1 MRKRFFISAWLMGMS
16 IALAHAEDPVLSH
29 APVLTQAHD
38 TVRSRIQAERTQA
51 ESAYQRDEAA
61 CYQRFSVTDC
71 ILQIRKQRRVVLDGL
86 RRQEVEINRLER
98 HSKALEQRERIK
110 EKSSEK
116 RQQEEAARR
125 LEVRSAQQEREV
137 SAAQKAIDSKH
148 AKPAQI
154 TKQTPHA
161 PVAPG
166 LSADEMAKNKKQ
178 YLDKQKEAEAHR
190 LSRLKANQEKAGD
203 VKKPLPVYD

>member
-1 MRKRFFISAWLMGMS
+1 MKKHFFPAILLMGMS
-16 IALAHAEDPVLSH
+16 IALAHAADPVMGH
-29 APVLTQAHD
+29 APVLTEAHD
-38 TVRSRIQAERTQA
+38 VVRSRIQAERTQA

-61 CYQRFSVTDC
+61 CYQRFAVTDC

-86 RRQEVEINRLER
+86 RRQEVEINSLER

-125 LEVRSAQQEREV
+125 LEARSGQQEREA
-137 SAAQKAIDSKH
+137 SAAQKAIDSKQ
-148 AKPAQI
+148 AKPAQSK
-154 TKQTPHA
+154 KQA
-161 PVAPG
+161 PQAPLAPG
-166 LSADEMAKNKKQ
+166 LSADEIAKNKKH

-190 LSRLKANQEKAGD
+190 LSRIKANQEKAGG
-203 VKKPLPVYD
+203 VKKPLPAYD